1 LGNEQ
6 HLTRITASTH
16 DEDANIRKNDP
27 EALANTQR
35 LHDKFIKR
43 IDELTI
49 YDYQQQKDANKLI
62 VTWGITADAARDA
75 VAELKAEGENVDLLV
90 VKALL
95 PVSPKIYEI
104 IDQYDEVIIAEENI
118 TGQYKEIL
126 FGYRPVDKI
135 KQVNKMGNMITPEEI
150 INIVKTRQ

>member
-1 LGNEQ
+1 
-6 HLTRITASTH
+6 
-16 DEDANIRKNDP
+16 
-27 EALANTQR
+27 
-35 LHDKFIKR
+35 
-43 IDELTI
+43 
-49 YDYQQQKDANKLI
+49 
-62 VTWGITADAARDA
+62 
-75 VAELKAEGENVDLLV
+75 VAELKAEGEHVDLLV

-150 INIVKTRQ
+150 INVVKARQ